1 MFLFHSAVWEVIKYR
16 RKWAK
21 FSMPRRVTVVI
32 NFTLSDLLLVPNVKV
47 PEQQRFI
54 LHHISCSLPQEHVV
68 QVERKI
74 TLGQHWPR
82 WAPVCRFLEPRIA
95 CCLQTKTPLLF
106 FLCSSSS
113 NKFSELTVAR
123 MYAPRERLQVRH
135 SFIFRTSKV
144 AAVELTASLLPTFE
158 CRSIRVLTE
167 SCDRI

>member
-21 FSMPRRVTVVI
+21 FSMPRRVTAVI

-106 FLCSSSS
+106 FLCSAQAAAINSVSWPWHECMRPA
-113 NKFSELTVAR
+113 NDYKYVILLFSE
-123 MYAPRERLQVRH
+123 PQ
-135 SFIFRTSKV
+135 
-144 AAVELTASLLPTFE
+144 
-158 CRSIRVLTE
+158 RSQQ
-167 SCDRI
+167 